1 MATDVVDIQIRDLTE
16 LFQSVKDD
24 SKTDT
29 AKKEEVLAEAKDL
42 LQQLK
47 VSVHSVSDKTKKT
60 TVQGQIRG
68 FEADVAK
75 LQKAVLMAG
84 ASTGGNG
91 ATSGDGASGA
101 RSGSMSNG
109 SSSQTNTVAILEQSR
124 SQLAETEGVGTDI
137 MKELDKQ
144 KHTIKRATDNM
155 RETNSDLKKS
165 DKLLNKM
172 SKWWRG

>member
-24 SKTDT
+24 SKTDVT
-29 AKKEEVLAEAKDL
+29 KKEEVLSEAKDL
-42 LQQLK
+42 VQQLK
-47 VSVHSVSDKTKKT
+47 VSVHSVADKTKKA

-68 FEADVAK
+68 FEAEVAK
-75 LQKAVLMAG
+75 LQKSVLMAG
-84 ASTGGNG
+84 ASNGSNG
-91 ATSGDGASGA
+91 ATTGDSGFG
-101 RSGSMSNG
+101 RSGSVSDG
-109 SSSQTNTVAILEQSR
+109 STSQTNTVAILERSR
-124 SQLAETEGVGTDI
+124 SQLAETEGVATDI

>member
-42 LQQLK
+42 VQQLK
-47 VSVHSVSDKTKKT
+47 VSVHSVADKTKKA

-75 LQKAVLMAG
+75 LQKSVLMAG
-84 ASTGGNG
+84 ASQNG
-91 ATSGDGASGA
+91 AANNGDSGHMP
-101 RSGSMSNG
+101 SGSVSDAY
-109 SSSQTNTVAILEQSR
+109 SSQTNTVAILERSR
-124 SQLAETEGVGTDI
+124 SQLAETEGMATDI

-144 KHTIKRATDNM
+144 THTIKRATDNM